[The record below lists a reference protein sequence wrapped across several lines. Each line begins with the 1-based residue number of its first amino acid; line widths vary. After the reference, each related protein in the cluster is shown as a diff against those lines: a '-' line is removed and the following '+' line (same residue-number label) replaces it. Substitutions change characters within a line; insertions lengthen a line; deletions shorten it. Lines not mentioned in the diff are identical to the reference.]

1 MKLLL
6 SIVSH
11 HQGNLVLDLLNDLQ
25 RFCSGKDLEVIVTL
39 NRPEK
44 ISFGENDFDFRL
56 QIHEND
62 RSKGFGANQNT
73 AFKLSPSD
81 FFGVLNPDLRLIRDP
96 FPLLSAQLAYKNT
109 GVVAPLIFNED
120 NTVADSARRLPTP
133 FRLAKRY
140 LGRQKGGVTDNWPKN
155 QLLFPDWVAG
165 IFMMFP
171 SRVFAAMNGFDE
183 RYHLYF
189 EDVDLCSRLRMAGYQ
204 IVLDPRVSVVHNA
217 RRDSHKNWQYLKWHI
232 SSGMR
237 FFSSPVFWA
246 CWLKQLRQKDKRTL
260 WT

>member
-1 MKLLL
+1 VNLLL

-11 HQGNLVLDLLNDLQ
+11 LQGNLVHDLLNDLQ
-25 RFCSGKDLEVIVTL
+25 RFCSLKDLEVIVTL

-44 ISFGENDFDFRL
+44 LYFDEDDFDFRL
-56 QIHEND
+56 RIHENH
-62 RSKGFGANQNT
+62 RPKGFGANQNA

-81 FFGVLNPDLRLIRDP
+81 FFGVLNPDLRLIQDP
-96 FPLLSAQLAYKNT
+96 FPLLSNQLADKNA
-109 GVVAPLIFNED
+109 GVVAPLILNKD
-120 NTVADSARRLPTP
+120 NTVADSARLLPTP
-133 FRLAKRY
+133 VRLAKRY
-140 LGRQKGGVTDNWPKN
+140 FGKQRGGETDNRMKN
-155 QLLFPDWVAG
+155 HLLFPDWVAG

-171 SRVFAAMNGFDE
+171 SPVFAAMNGFDE

-204 IVLDPRVSVVHNA
+204 IILDPRVSVVHNA

-232 SSGMR
+232 FSGIR
-237 FFSSPVFWA
+237 FFSSPVFWS
-246 CWLKQLRQKDKRTL
+246 CWLKQLRQKDKKAL